1 MSTIVRRLS
10 TSSAQEAVTE
20 ASAWIRALGNDLRL
34 DPEQVFRVDL
44 CVTEIVTNAVN
55 HAGENAALPE
65 IEIRVDA
72 GEDAL
77 RIEVRDDAMAFD
89 PLSLPQPP
97 ALRALSD
104 AREGGFGIPLIRAFA
119 DECRY
124 ERRDT
129 QNIFSFAFRRMSENP
144 ARTLVARG
152 VDRRASAQATAF
164 PLERA
169 DGARLETDARS
180 GVDRRTLGYISTFRI
195 FRGVAWSSVEK
206 IVARCPLRDF
216 ADGEVLLQK
225 GQVNSQVGLIIRGRV
240 RVHLDAP
247 ESPDFFAIAQ
257 GECIGEMSV
266 IDGRPISAYA
276 VADAGCRMLL
286 IDAET
291 FVSEVLVIPGVARN
305 LMTVFA
311 ERMRLNNNRITER
324 MKATMELERLQREL
338 HFARNMQEG
347 MLPQGF
353 PLFPERTDLW
363 CGGRMR
369 AAREVGGD
377 FYDAFFIDA
386 DRLFLAVG
394 DICGK
399 GMPAALLMAR
409 TMTLLRSEAMR
420 RVRSRHPPIQDIME
434 RVNRGLCENNTTF
447 YFASIFAAIFHTAT
461 GALTYVN
468 VGHNAPLVAR
478 SDGPYSYEP
487 EARHPVAGVVEEVR
501 YRPVEVAFPP
511 GSTLVLYTDG
521 VTEAENARGELWG
534 EERLLAT
541 LNAMRAQEAPALI
554 DGVLAA
560 VDGFAQ
566 GQRQSDDITL
576 LVLHSRA

>member
-1 MSTIVRRLS
+1 
-10 TSSAQEAVTE
+10 
-20 ASAWIRALGNDLRL
+20 
-34 DPEQVFRVDL
+34 
-44 CVTEIVTNAVN
+44 
-55 HAGENAALPE
+55 
-65 IEIRVDA
+65 
-72 GEDAL
+72 
-77 RIEVRDDAMAFD
+77 
-89 PLSLPQPP
+89 
-97 ALRALSD
+97 
-104 AREGGFGIPLIRAFA
+104 
-119 DECRY
+119 
-124 ERRDT
+124 
-129 QNIFSFAFRRMSENP
+129 
-144 ARTLVARG
+144 
-152 VDRRASAQATAF
+152 
-164 PLERA
+164 
-169 DGARLETDARS
+169 
-180 GVDRRTLGYISTFRI
+180 
-195 FRGVAWSSVEK
+195 
-206 IVARCPLRDF
+206 
-216 ADGEVLLQK
+216 
-225 GQVNSQVGLIIRGRV
+225 
-240 RVHLDAP
+240 
-247 ESPDFFAIAQ
+247 
-257 GECIGEMSV
+257 
-266 IDGRPISAYA
+266 
-276 VADAGCRMLL
+276 
-286 IDAET
+286 
-291 FVSEVLVIPGVARN
+291 
-305 LMTVFA
+305 
-311 ERMRLNNNRITER
+311 MRLNNNRITER

-478 SDGPYSYEP
+478 GNGPFSYEP
-487 EARHPVAGVVEEVR
+487 DTRHPVAGVVEEVR

-521 VTEAENARGELWG
+521 VTEAENARSELWG

-541 LNAMRAQEAPALI
+541 LNAMRAREAPALI

-566 GQRQSDDITL
+566 GHRQSDDITL